1 MERMTNDY
9 KQESEALHRFKKFV
23 RLNTGNMATVMIC
36 ALFFCTAFLV
46 PGHRDDVTIIEV
58 LLNSLMAFLASTAL
72 NSLYNNKAIKD
83 GLADQ
88 GVVDA
93 TEKHN
98 ERIDT
103 ITEENAID
111 ELDLWCKEANR
122 QNYRNQRARLLSKVG
137 LSYSS
142 CFTEDGEV
150 KQIEI
155 PVPKKNEL
163 KKLGWRMWLLRR
175 GTAKRQVKAYT
186 KAMYLRLT
194 ELSAGELTGEGSNR
208 NDPYNMGRG
217 ISEYKKQITATNT
230 VSKIVL
236 SLVAG
241 YFTVTLLVDFSWA
254 ALLLRAIQIVLFL
267 VFGFMQYLNTLDYMT
282 GEYKD
287 RLVRKG
293 RLLLKFLS
301 ERKIQPAPVPVVE
314 AGIERSD
321 NVHEREVPRELGS
334 PDHEGSGAGETNGEL
349 HASAG

>member
-1 MERMTNDY
+1 MEMMTSDY
-9 KQESEALHRFKKFV
+9 KQESEALQRFKKFV
-23 RLNTGNMATVMIC
+23 KLNTGNMATVMIC

-46 PGHRDDVTIIEV
+46 PGHRDDVTILEV
-58 LLNSLMAFLASTAL
+58 LLNSMMAFLASTAL

-83 GLADQ
+83 GLADK

-98 ERIDT
+98 ARIDI

-155 PVPKKNEL
+155 PVPRKEDL
-163 KKLGWRMWLLRR
+163 KKMGWRMWLLRKS
-175 GTAKRQVKAYT
+175 TAKRQVKAYT

-236 SLVAG
+236 SLVVG
-241 YFTVTLLVDFSWA
+241 YFTVTLIVNFSWA
-254 ALLLRAIQIVLFL
+254 ALLLRAIQIVMFL

-282 GEYKD
+282 VEYKS

-301 ERKIQPAPVPVVE
+301 ERKIQPAPVPAVD
-314 AGIERSD
+314 AGAERSD
-321 NVHEREVPRELGS
+321 TNNDEVSGELGS
-334 PDHEGSGAGETNGEL
+334 PDHEGPGTGETDRKL
-349 HASAG
+349 HTPAS